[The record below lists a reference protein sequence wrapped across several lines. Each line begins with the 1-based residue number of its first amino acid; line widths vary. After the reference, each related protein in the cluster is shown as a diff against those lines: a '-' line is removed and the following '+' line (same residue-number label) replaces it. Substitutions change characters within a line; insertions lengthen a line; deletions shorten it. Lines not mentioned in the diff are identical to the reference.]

1 MRSAD
6 SRAFARRRRRAA
18 ANGETNGM
26 GGFADFAR
34 FDGLGLAELVR
45 RREVA
50 PIELVEE
57 AIARIEARNPT
68 LNAVVCKLYDSARAT
83 ARGPL
88 SGPLA
93 GVPFLL
99 KDLGATLAGTPTSE
113 GNRRLAKIPRD
124 ADSELVVRYRK
135 AGLVFVA
142 KTNAPEFG
150 LAPVTEPEAFGPCRN
165 PWDVSRTP
173 GGSSGGSG
181 AAVAA
186 RMTPFAHASDGGGS
200 IRIPAS
206 CCGLVGLKPT
216 RGRTPTGPVEGEAWR
231 GFTIGNALTRSVR
244 DCAALLD
251 AVQGADVGAP
261 YEIKPPARPYRDEV
275 GAPPGRLRIAFTVA
289 PLLTDEVHPDCVAGV
304 QATAALLADLG
315 HEVVEATPPLDRE
328 PWLDAFVKI
337 VAAETCADIQRA
349 ERLVGRKFGIGDL
362 EIATCVVGSLGRSF
376 SAADYAAAARFAQR
390 WSRQAGAFFSGY
402 DVLLTPTLA
411 QPPLLHGALKPTPLE
426 AAALQAVG
434 RLHAGWFMRVT
445 GLARELLKKPLS
457 FIPYT
462 PLFNVTG
469 QPAMSLPLHWNAA
482 GLPIGMQFVARLGD
496 ETTLFRLASQLEQAR
511 PWFDRAPPGY

>member
-1 MRSAD
+1 
-6 SRAFARRRRRAA
+6 
-18 ANGETNGM
+18 M

-34 FDGLGLAELVR
+34 YDGLGLAALVR
-45 RREVA
+45 RGDVA

-57 AIARIEARNPT
+57 TIARIEARNPA
-68 LNAVVCKLYDSARAT
+68 LNAVVYKLYDSARAA

-99 KDLGATLAGTPTSE
+99 KDLAATLAGTPTSE
-113 GNRRLAKIPRD
+113 GNRRLAKAPRN
-124 ADSELVVRYRK
+124 ADSELVTRYRK
-135 AGLVFVA
+135 AGLVCVA
-142 KTNAPEFG
+142 KTNTPEFG
-150 LAPVTEPEAFGPCRN
+150 LAPVTESEALGVCRN

-181 AAVAA
+181 AAIAA
-186 RMTPFAHASDGGGS
+186 RMAPFAHASDGGGS

-216 RGRTPTGPVEGEAWR
+216 RGRTPTGPIEGEAWR
-231 GFTIGNALTRSVR
+231 GFTTVHALTRSVR

-251 AVQGADVGAP
+251 VVQGADVGAP
-261 YEIKPPARPYRDEV
+261 YEIKPPARPYLDEV

-289 PLLTDEVHPDCVAGV
+289 PMLTDTIHPDCVAGV
-304 QATAALLADLG
+304 QATAALLSELG
-315 HEVVEATPPLDRE
+315 HEVIEATPPLDRE

-337 VAAETCADIQRA
+337 VAAETCVDTQRA
-349 ERLVGRKFGIGDL
+349 ARLVGRRLGVDDF
-362 EIATCVVGSLGRSF
+362 EIATWVVGLLGRSF
-376 SAADYAAAARFAQR
+376 SAADYASAARFAQS
-390 WSRQAGAFFSGY
+390 WSRQVGAFFADY

-411 QPPLLHGALKPTPLE
+411 QPPLPHGALKPSSVE
-426 AAALQAVG
+426 AAVLQVVG
-434 RLHAGWFMRVT
+434 RLNAGWFMRAT
-445 GLARELLKKPLS
+445 GLTRELLKKPLS

-482 GLPIGMQFVARLGD
+482 GLPIGMQFVARMGD
-496 ETTLFRLASQLEQAR
+496 EATLFRLAAQLELAR
-511 PWFDRAPPGY
+511 PWFDRTPPGY

>member
-1 MRSAD
+1 
-6 SRAFARRRRRAA
+6 
-18 ANGETNGM
+18 M

-482 GLPIGMQFVARLGD
+482 GLPIGMQFVARMGD